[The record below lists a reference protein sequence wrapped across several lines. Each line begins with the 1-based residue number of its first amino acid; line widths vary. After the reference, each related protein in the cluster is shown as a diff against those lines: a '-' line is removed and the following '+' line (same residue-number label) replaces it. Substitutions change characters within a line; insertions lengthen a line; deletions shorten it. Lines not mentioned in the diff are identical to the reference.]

1 MAGPFPLDKW
11 CLASKALRASH
22 CGAATPQSQITRLLN
37 STVNKSQN
45 TLKKYSLF
53 PVYRPIIQQKLSNI
67 SKTQM
72 QTVLK
77 LPKKAHK
84 LHLSGLTACP
94 KKGTLDTNGK
104 SHNPFHI
111 SSLVA
116 SSSLFHSSL
125 LASRTPICWIK
136 LRVPPTNIQES
147 PALRAKKKEKTS
159 GLPSKV
165 KGTLQPLK
173 PSPGAYQLAL
183 RVLISLSPG
192 PN

>member
-1 MAGPFPLDKW
+1 MHLRPLD
-11 CLASKALRASH
+11 RASH

-84 LHLSGLTACP
+84 LRLSGLTACP

-147 PALRAKKKEKTS
+147 PALRAKKRENVRTSLQSQRNFAATKT
-159 GLPSKV
+159 LPRCLS
-165 KGTLQPLK
+165 
-173 PSPGAYQLAL
+173 
-183 RVLISLSPG
+183 ISLESSYFLVPRSQLTALY
-192 PN
+192 NKC